1 MVVARQLLGWSIR
14 RIFKPITGAMM
25 VSSVSAVA
33 IMAPSWAEA
42 PLTHS
47 LANEWA
53 NEWANETTNSLASGT
68 APRLAS
74 AQLAL
79 ESPVGFSDVSS
90 DVSSDDLGTIPVP
103 RWESLDAEALLPQPK
118 PIAQSLPPATLFAQS
133 RMSEFGRDN
142 NEVDVPSGNG
152 ERLTDIQ
159 VQYVDDGDPVDGHT
173 RPFIITREFD
183 LEVGDA
189 YDPDLAEVGLQRVL
203 NLDIVRAATVTL
215 QPAAS
220 GDAVMVITV
229 DEKRPFP
236 VAFGLTLPHPT
247 ALVGPTEPATV
258 LPGTSQSGGF
268 ANGLQFQLTNPLG
281 YNQTFALGVEGGES
295 VASLDLNYTNPW
307 VFDGGYPTGVAV
319 NVFNR
324 REVQTVFDGGDRE
337 IELANDR
344 DPWVHRL
351 GGGVEVFRSYS
362 SDFAVATGVSY
373 QRVSVRDD
381 AFTDDIFEDDE
392 LGNSLTFS
400 GDGADDLLSVSL
412 ASALDR
418 RDDDTY
424 PTEGDRLLF
433 RTDQFIPVG
442 DGNVFGNR
450 LAANYTRFIP
460 MPLFGFD
467 EGPKTLVLNLQGG
480 TFIGDLPPYE
490 AFSLGGSSSV
500 RGYDGGEVGSGR
512 SFLQATAEYR
522 FPLFDFA
529 AFKEDIDVGG
539 VLFVD
544 YASDLGSGDTVLGE
558 PAEVRDKPGAG
569 LGYGAGLR
577 VRTPLGPVRLE
588 FGIADNGDTGLL
600 FNIGD
605 RF

>member
-1 MVVARQLLGWSIR
+1 MVVVR
-14 RIFKPITGAMM
+14 RDLKGNAKRMVGSLTGAMV
-25 VSSVSAVA
+25 VSTGLVL
-33 IMAPSWAEA
+33 PSGAEA
-42 PLTHS
+42 PLA
-47 LANEWA
+47 LARVETNESIESSSPFVLPIGPQWQTFDA
-53 NEWANETTNSLASGT
+53 ESMVLP
-68 APRLAS
+68 AP
-74 AQLAL
+74 
-79 ESPVGFSDVSS
+79 
-90 DVSSDDLGTIPVP
+90 
-103 RWESLDAEALLPQPK
+103 LDASSLL
-118 PIAQSLPPATLFAQS
+118 AQS
-133 RMSEFGRDN
+133 RMPEFGSDA
-142 NEVDVPSGNG
+142 NEVDVPAGNG

-159 VQYVDDGDPVDGHT
+159 VQYIDDDEVVEGHT

-183 LEVGDA
+183 LEVGDT
-189 YDPDLAEVGLQRVL
+189 YDAALAEEGLQRLL
-203 NLDIVRAATVTL
+203 NLDIIRAASVSL
-215 QPAAS
+215 QPEAT
-220 GDAVMVITV
+220 GEAVMVITV

-247 ALVGPTEPATV
+247 ALMGPTEPATV
-258 LPGTSQSGGF
+258 LPGTSRSGGIS
-268 ANGLQFQLTNPLG
+268 NGLQFQLSNALG
-281 YNQTFALGVEGGES
+281 YNQTLSLGVEGGES
-295 VASLDLNYTNPW
+295 VASFDLNYTNPW
-307 VFDGGYPTGVAV
+307 LLDGKYRTGVAV
-319 NVFNR
+319 NFFNR
-324 REVQTVFDGGDRE
+324 REVQTVFNGGDRE
-337 IELANDR
+337 VELSNDR

-362 SDFAVATGVSY
+362 SDFAVATGLSY
-373 QRVSVRDD
+373 QRVSVRDE
-381 AFTDDIFEDDE
+381 AFTDDIFTDDE
-392 LGNSLTFS
+392 LGNDLSFS
-400 GDGADDLLSVSL
+400 GEGQDDLLSLSF

-442 DGNVFGNR
+442 DANVLGNR

-467 EGPKTLVLNLQGG
+467 DGPQTLVLNLQGG

-500 RGYDGGEVGSGR
+500 RGYDSGEVGSGR

-522 FPLFDFA
+522 FPIFDFI
-529 AFKEDIDVGG
+529 AFKEDIDIGG

-544 YASDLGSGDTVLGE
+544 YANDLGSGDTVLGE

-569 LGYGAGLR
+569 LGYGVGLR
-577 VRTPLGPVRLE
+577 VRTPVGPVRLE